1 MMIDD
6 VKPLGGLLA
15 SYARPRRAD
24 RTSPDRRRRDD
35 VLRANRRTAYM
46 AFAWVMV
53 FLAWHVVWYIT
64 GLEFPSASDQHG
76 AGQVVVQVFSLIVVL
91 MVIVGALLPLAL
103 AQPWGRRVPR
113 WMLLSAAWTG
123 AVLLAARGVSGVG
136 DDLVRVTGILPKG
149 FTGLTTAQ
157 TLGTSHPS
165 FWYLFA
171 NGATDVLFTV
181 GGLAFALAAIAYR
194 RVTLGLP
201 HPLGEAAAA

>member
-1 MMIDD
+1 M
-6 VKPLGGLLA
+6 
-15 SYARPRRAD
+15 
-24 RTSPDRRRRDD
+24 RDD
-35 VLRANRRTAYM
+35 AMRANRRTAYT

-76 AGQVVVQVFSLIVVL
+76 ARQVVIQVFSLIVVL
-91 MVIVGALLPLAL
+91 MVIAGALLPLAL
-103 AQPWGRRVPR
+103 ARPWGRRVPR

-157 TLGTSHPS
+157 ALGTSHPS

-171 NGATDVLFTV
+171 SGATDVLFAV

-194 RVTLGLP
+194 RLTLASHGRARREP
-201 HPLGEAAAA
+201 V

>member
-1 MMIDD
+1 M
-6 VKPLGGLLA
+6 KPLGGLLTP
-15 SYARPRRAD
+15 YARPRRAG
-24 RTSPDRRRRDD
+24 RNSPDRRTSDD
-35 VLRANRRTAYM
+35 VARAGRRAAYT

-53 FLAWHVVWYIT
+53 FLAWHVVWYVT
-64 GLEFPSASDQHG
+64 GLQFPSASDRHG
-76 AGQVVVQVFSLIVVL
+76 AGRVLVQVFSLIIVV
-91 MVIVGALLPLAL
+91 MVVVGALLPLAL

-165 FWYLFA
+165 FWHLFA
-171 NGATDVLFTV
+171 SGATDVLFTA
-181 GGLAFALAAIAYR
+181 GGLAFALAAITYR
-194 RVTLGLP
+194 RVTPPLP
-201 HPLGEAAAA
+201 REPA